1 MLHHRKTSQPLKL
14 EYSNLQTHPVLQLVS
29 RFPNRTLSISR
40 HIPPV
45 RVEYTS
51 SIPRIDF
58 IIALGISIFS
68 PSFSLAEAKDDRE
81 GRGPS

>member
-1 MLHHRKTSQPLKL
+1 MMMAPKRPEDSTCKPIRF
-14 EYSNLQTHPVLQLVS
+14 QLVS

-51 SIPRIDF
+51 SISRIDF

-68 PSFSLAEAKDDRE
+68 PSFTLAEAEDDRE